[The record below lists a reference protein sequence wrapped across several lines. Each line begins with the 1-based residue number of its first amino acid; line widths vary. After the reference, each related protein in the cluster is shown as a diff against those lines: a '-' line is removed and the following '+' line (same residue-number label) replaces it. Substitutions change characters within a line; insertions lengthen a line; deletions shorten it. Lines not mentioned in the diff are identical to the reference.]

1 MRRQRLRNP
10 PKHKILYKDRMAE
23 SDLKP
28 YPEHFTVDF
37 SSLENLMELKRR
49 HNELFLEALQFYQK
63 FANNEE
69 KVYAGRLF
77 VELYKQT
84 VELKDKINKL
94 TEEVDFD
101 EGLRLLTNMMRRDG
115 DEYIEQEKE
124 AESKKANEELD
135 EQVQIDFQ
143 VLSDK

>member
-1 MRRQRLRNP
+1 
-10 PKHKILYKDRMAE
+10 MAE

-28 YPEHFTVDF
+28 YPEHFDVDF

-77 VELYKQT
+77 IELYKQT
-84 VELKDKINKL
+84 VELAQKIKKQ
-94 TEEVDFD
+94 TEEIDFD
-101 EGLRLLTNMMRRDG
+101 EGLRLITNMMRRDG
-115 DEYIEQEKE
+115 DEFIAQEKE
-124 AESKKANEELD
+124 EEAKKVKEELD